1 MRRHNSDSRGV
12 TCKMDLRV
20 GRVVK
25 NRAPYSAD
33 NRSDLQNGG
42 SVMANCGSHAKHI
55 PRTLLQFAG

>member
-1 MRRHNSDSRGV
+1 MR
-12 TCKMDLRV
+12 
-20 GRVVK
+20 RVVK

-33 NRSDLQNGG
+33 DRSDLQNGG